1 MLKNM
6 KTNIFRVTTQQL
18 CGRGDRHSLIWIL

>member
-18 CGRGDRHSLIWIL
+18 CGRGDRHPLI